1 MGFFLC
7 VTIGLIS
14 AGYFWFKMRN
24 EQKKPQPF
32 IVHLIDGVAVLVTI
46 FGWIMAAGLVLAI
59 LSGRL

>member
-14 AGYFWFKMRN
+14 AGHFWFKMRDK
-24 EQKKPQPF
+24 QKNPQPF
-32 IVHLIDGVAVLVTI
+32 IFHLIDGVAVLAVI

-59 LSGRL
+59 LFGRL